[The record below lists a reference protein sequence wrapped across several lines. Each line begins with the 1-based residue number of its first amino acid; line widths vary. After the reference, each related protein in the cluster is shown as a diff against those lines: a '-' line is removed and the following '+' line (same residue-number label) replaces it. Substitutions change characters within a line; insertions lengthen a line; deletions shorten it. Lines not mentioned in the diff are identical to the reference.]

1 MIRRQRSS
9 SYDSI
14 IPPHLISINNIGREL
29 VDELLM
35 KAEDMKSIVLTKG
48 GCDKLK
54 YRVLASLFYEP
65 STRTSCSFTAAMQR
79 LGGTVISVNEQQS
92 SAAKGETLEDT
103 IQTMCCYCDAIV
115 IRHPMKGSSDMA
127 SKFSSKPVIN
137 AGDGTGEHPT
147 QALLDIYTI
156 KSELGTIGFET
167 TGVPMVITLLG
178 DLKHG
183 RTVHS
188 LVKLLL
194 LYTGIKLVFISP
206 PTLSLPNDIIKEL
219 DDAHIE
225 HITMNLIDE
234 AISMTDV
241 LYVTRIQKERFNSIE
256 EYEDVAGSY
265 CIDANTLKKA
275 KNRMIVMH
283 PLPRNNEISKEIDHD
298 PRAAYFRQMEYG
310 MYMRM
315 AILDLFMKRNEVEF

>member
-14 IPPHLISINNIGREL
+14 IPPHLISIKNIGREL

-65 STRTSCSFTAAMQR
+65 STRTSCSFSAAMQR
-79 LGGTVISVNEQQS
+79 LGGTVITVNEQQS
-92 SAAKGETLEDT
+92 SAVKGETLEDT

-156 KSELGTIGFET
+156 KCELGTIGYET
-167 TGVPMVITLLG
+167 AGAPMIITLLG

-194 LYTGIKLVFISP
+194 LYSGIKLVFISP
-206 PTLSLPNDIIKEL
+206 PTLSLPSDIIKEL
-219 DDAHIE
+219 DDANIE
-225 HITMNLIDE
+225 HITMNNIDE
-234 AISMTDV
+234 AISITDV
-241 LYVTRIQKERFNSIE
+241 LYVTRIQKERFNSLE
-256 EYEDVAGSY
+256 EYEAVTGSY
-265 CIDANTLKKA
+265 CIDANIMKKA

-283 PLPRNNEISKEIDHD
+283 PLPRNNEISKETDLD